1 AIAFDVYKAIGGDHR
16 WRLRTYR
23 YVTFTF
29 LSDVFRQT
37 INNLY
42 RDAALW
48 RWSTWKSC
56 YTHLFARDGLLRSN
70 LAAWKDYLRA
80 DFHPLDHDASDS
92 ERWLRDNHRS
102 YQEVSRP
109 GLRRAA
115 A

>member
-1 AIAFDVYKAIGGDHR
+1 
-16 WRLRTYR
+16 
-23 YVTFTF
+23 
-29 LSDVFRQT
+29 
-37 INNLY
+37 
-42 RDAALW
+42 
-48 RWSTWKSC
+48 
-56 YTHLFARDGLLRSN
+56 
-70 LAAWKDYLRA
+70 WKDYLRA